1 VCNFADSGVQV
12 CQPGTSAEIATA
24 AQCAQA
30 AFSGTTSVMLEDEV
44 QTASGSVSFSTVYV
58 GLFGDATGP
67 GGCLVS
73 IAVSLG
79 TCDLTLGPTRDAA
92 GAYVVSTPSS
102 GTFCDL
108 DGLGQDITGTA
119 TFSGRA
125 CEGSLGFCYAGT
137 FEFRLTSNR
146 APSSGSPG
154 PVLTGAPF
162 HVSGTFC
169 PRASQMTATCNG

>member
-1 VCNFADSGVQV
+1 
-12 CQPGTSAEIATA
+12 
-24 AQCAQA
+24 
-30 AFSGTTSVMLEDEV
+30 MRLEDSV
-44 QTASGSVSFSTVYV
+44 QTASSSVSFGTVYV
-58 GLFGDATGP
+58 GLLGDTTGP

-73 IAVSLG
+73 IVVSLG

-102 GTFCDL
+102 EAFCDL
-108 DGLGQDITGTA
+108 DGLGQNISGTA

-125 CEGSLGFCYAGT
+125 CEGGLGFCYAGT
-137 FEFRLTSNR
+137 FEFRLTSNG
-146 APSSGSPG
+146 AASSGSPG

-169 PRASQMTATCNG
+169 PVSSQMSATCNG